1 MDIFKKLK
9 ELNFPLG
16 EYVLVGS
23 GSLVARGIREAN
35 DLDIAVTP
43 KLFKQL
49 IDSKKYQEVEKYGK
63 VFLEADDI
71 DIIPRLDWESYLT
84 TTEEAIKTADIING
98 YPFLNIAETIKF
110 KKALGREKDFKD
122 IKLLEEISPTRIAL
136 FSNPFLKQ

>member
-23 GSLVARGIREAN
+23 GPLAVRGIRAAS

-49 IDSKKYQEVEKYGK
+49 IASKNYQEVEKYGK
-63 VFLEADDI
+63 IFLEADNI
-71 DIIPRLDWESYLT
+71 DILHSSPNLNLT
-84 TTEEAIKTADIING
+84 KRH
-98 YPFLNIAETIKF
+98 LC
-110 KKALGREKDFKD
+110 LV
-122 IKLLEEISPTRIAL
+122 
-136 FSNPFLKQ
+136 

>member
-9 ELNFPLG
+9 ELNLPLG
-16 EYVLVGS
+16 EYVSVGS
-23 GSLVARGIREAN
+23 APLAARGIREAG

-43 KLFKQL
+43 KLLKKL

-63 VFLEADDI
+63 LFLEADNIEISPELNRDGYSI
-71 DIIPRLDWESYLT
+71 

-98 YPFLNIAETIKF
+98 YPFLNITETIKF

-122 IKLLEEISPTRIAL
+122 IELL
-136 FSNPFLKQ
+136 KDYQKK